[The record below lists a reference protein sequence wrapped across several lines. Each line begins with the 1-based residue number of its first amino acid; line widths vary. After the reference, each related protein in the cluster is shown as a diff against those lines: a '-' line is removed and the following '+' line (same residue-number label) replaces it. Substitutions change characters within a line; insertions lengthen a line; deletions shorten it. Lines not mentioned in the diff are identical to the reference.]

1 MTGCGAGEPECF
13 HSGARLPARRRGLL
27 DHFGRPRG
35 QSQSLSLQGFPYK
48 VSIEDLDVLLLGRL
62 VASNKSYG
70 IDILAK
76 RRLPA
81 KEVVYAHLRMQEG
94 VGSKTGRLYGMG
106 NEYVATESSYKPLE
120 SVDRTT
126 SSVVAEG
133 WGYVRDIM
141 GIVCGNWQRDS
152 LHEVIQQL
160 EELVRHDPTTY
171 TTERVVAI
179 YKRMCVLYQNYLRS
193 ITDEVAER
201 GTEVGLITGIALADY
216 RTGVVAVL
224 DERAE
229 EAERATLEGL
239 NEAEKKRIEAEKKLY
254 AFTQP
259 SQATS
264 PLDHR
269 LKPLGF
275 FYAAA
280 EEELRALGESMRR
293 NREREYV
300 ARDLAEVLG
309 PRGTTLSTS
318 MSQENG
324 DVTQDSTLFRDCG

>member
-1 MTGCGAGEPECF
+1 M
-13 HSGARLPARRRGLL
+13 
-27 DHFGRPRG
+27 
-35 QSQSLSLQGFPYK
+35 
-48 VSIEDLDVLLLGRL
+48 
-62 VASNKSYG
+62 
-70 IDILAK
+70 
-76 RRLPA
+76 
-81 KEVVYAHLRMQEG
+81 
-94 VGSKTGRLYGMG
+94 LY
-106 NEYVATESSYKPLE
+106 L
-120 SVDRTT
+120 
-126 SSVVAEG
+126 
-133 WGYVRDIM
+133 
-141 GIVCGNWQRDS
+141 
-152 LHEVIQQL
+152 
-160 EELVRHDPTTY
+160 
-171 TTERVVAI
+171 
-179 YKRMCVLYQNYLRS
+179 NYLRS

-201 GTEVGLITGIALADY
+201 CTEVGLITGIALADY

-239 NEAEKKRIEAEKKLY
+239 NEAEKRQIEAEKKLY

-264 PLDHR
+264 RLDHR
-269 LKPLGF
+269 LKPLGY

-280 EEELRALGESMRR
+280 EEELRALGESIRR
-293 NREREYV
+293 NRERENV